1 MTRSGFRQLTDV
13 RVAEAKALLDAGMW
27 DGAYYLAG
35 YAVEF
40 ALKAC
45 IAKLTR
51 AEDFPPRETRDYYTH
66 DVARL
71 RKSAGLDAARKAEA
85 GANPTFQTYWL
96 VAESWDEESRY
107 ARKSE
112 VEAQDLYQAVTD
124 PTNGALQWIRG
135 HW

>member
-1 MTRSGFRQLTDV
+1 MNRADFQALADTFSD
-13 RVAEAKALLDAGMW
+13 EAAALLTAGKW
-27 DGAYYLAG
+27 HGAYYFAG
-35 YAVEF
+35 YAVEC

-51 AEDFPPRETRDYYTH
+51 AEDFPPREVRDYYTH
-66 DVARL
+66 DIARL
-71 RKSAGLDAARKAEA
+71 RKTAGLDAVWKTEV
-85 GANPTFQTYWL
+85 GANPTFQTYWS

-112 VEAQDLYQAVTD
+112 VEARDLYQAIAD
-124 PTNGALQWIRG
+124 PTDGVLQWIRG